1 MFIRMVPDG
10 ILGMTITDMSK
21 DGTTPVFNNM
31 VDQGV
36 VDAPI
41 FSFWLNRYSLV
52 VLDVKNSKITAHR
65 KKTSTIFGLFR
76 KSKTGALI
84 LGGSDPSLYEGDVT
98 YIDLIKPHWYRIHMD
113 G

>member
-1 MFIRMVPDG
+1 MS
-10 ILGMTITDMSK
+10 ITDTTK

-52 VLDVKNSKITAHR
+52 VLELDVKNSKITAPR
-65 KKTSTIFGLFR
+65 EKNQYYITI
-76 KSKTGALI
+76 
-84 LGGSDPSLYEGDVT
+84 SLVFLETVK
-98 YIDLIKPHWYRIHMD
+98 LEH
-113 G
+113 

>member
-41 FSFWLNRYSLV
+41 FSFWLNRYSL
-52 VLDVKNSKITAHR
+52 S
-65 KKTSTIFGLFR
+65 
-76 KSKTGALI
+76 
-84 LGGSDPSLYEGDVT
+84 GS
-98 YIDLIKPHWYRIHMD
+98 
-113 G
+113 